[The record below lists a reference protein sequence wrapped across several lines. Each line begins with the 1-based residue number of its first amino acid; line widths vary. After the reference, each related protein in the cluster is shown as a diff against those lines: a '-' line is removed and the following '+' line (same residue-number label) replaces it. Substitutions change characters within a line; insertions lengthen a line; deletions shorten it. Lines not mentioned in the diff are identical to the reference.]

1 MTFTDFALHERLL
14 RVVNELGFSE
24 PTPVQQATIPLIL
37 AGHDLRAIARTGS
50 GKTAAFLLPMLNRLY
65 GDPKPRTATRA
76 LILLPTRELAQQT
89 LKQVA
94 LFARYTFIKA
104 ELVTGGEDFKTQ
116 ASRMRR
122 NPDILIGT
130 PGRMIEHFEAGNL
143 ELGDLEVLV
152 LDEADRM
159 LDMGFADDVLKLA
172 SLCNSER
179 QTLLFSATS
188 GGPSLDRVAQ
198 QVLHEPQQLTI
209 DDVRDLEI
217 NIGQQIITADDV
229 RHKERLLQWLLAHEE
244 FRKAIIFT
252 NTRVQADRL
261 GGVLV
266 ASNIRCYVLHGEKD
280 QKDRKQAMDRLRNG
294 DIDVLVATD
303 VAARGIDVGGL
314 DLVINFDMPRSGDDY
329 IHRIGRT
336 GRAGASGLAISFVL
350 TNEWNLMASIERYLK
365 QKFEL
370 RIIKE
375 LKGSFQGPKKL
386 KASGKTVG
394 TKKKKKD
401 ASKLGKKKAPAA
413 KAKRSKPA
421 ALSNPGGMAPP
432 KKKPQN
438 KID

>member
-1 MTFTDFALHERLL
+1 
-14 RVVNELGFSE
+14 
-24 PTPVQQATIPLIL
+24 
-37 AGHDLRAIARTGS
+37 
-50 GKTAAFLLPMLNRLY
+50 
-65 GDPKPRTATRA
+65 
-76 LILLPTRELAQQT
+76 
-89 LKQVA
+89 
-94 LFARYTFIKA
+94 
-104 ELVTGGEDFKTQ
+104 
-116 ASRMRR
+116 
-122 NPDILIGT
+122 
-130 PGRMIEHFEAGNL
+130 
-143 ELGDLEVLV
+143 VLV

-188 GGPSLDRVAQ
+188 GGPGLDRVAQ
-198 QVLHEPQQLTI
+198 QVLREPKQLTL

-217 NIGQQIITADDV
+217 NIGQQIVTADDV

-244 FRKAIIFT
+244 YRKAIIFT

-261 GGVLV
+261 GGVMV

-370 RIIKE
+370 RVIKE

-401 ASKLGKKKAPAA
+401 GKAVKA
-413 KAKRSKPA
+413 KAKAKKKPVGRSKPA
-421 ALSNPGGMAPP
+421 AASNPGGMAPP
-432 KKKPQN
+432 KKNPLK
-438 KID
+438 